1 MMAMAFVMM
10 VVMMVMVMAMMVVM
24 MVMMVVMMV
33 VVKVN
38 RARPP
43 AALNSPLLIQTL
55 LSHINPMVLDFV
67 NWSSMSQQ

>member
-1 MMAMAFVMM
+1 MLLILMMM
-10 VVMMVMVMAMMVVM
+10 VK
-24 MVMMVVMMV
+24 MMV

-38 RARPP
+38 RARLP

-67 NWSSMSQQ
+67 NWSIISQLV